1 MSDKSNSNNKAV
13 RAPLLD
19 AYLKSLPT
27 YPGHMPTW
35 INLSG
40 WVVGLTGTMISTNV
54 FHSEGLGVVI
64 SILLGIILVQRLRH
78 HYRGTNE
85 QQLAEE
91 KVFSVVRRLKW
102 AQNDGGLRKHIPP
115 EVLTAL
121 EEAVAAHNL
130 GIARVATADP
140 FERSDREAAL
150 TQAMH
155 ACILAVVPVLR
166 GKDVGRKDW
175 KVVCE
180 NRRLINEVV
189 ETISEQTLRMRDP
202 LSTDHA
208 RLAALRE
215 LEMNSSLNIE
225 QGI

>member
-1 MSDKSNSNNKAV
+1 MSDKSKQNNKVV

-54 FHSEGLGVVI
+54 FHSEGLGVVV

-78 HYRGTNE
+78 LYRGTTE
-85 QQLAEE
+85 EQLAEE
-91 KVFSVVRRLKW
+91 KVFAVVRRLKW

-115 EVLTAL
+115 DVLAAL

-130 GIARVATADP
+130 AIARIATADS
-140 FERSDREAAL
+140 FERTEREASL
-150 TQAMH
+150 TRAMH
-155 ACILAVVPVLR
+155 ACVLAVVPVLR
-166 GKDVGRKDW
+166 GKDVGKKDW
-175 KVVCE
+175 QVVCE

-189 ETISEQTLRMRDP
+189 ETIHEQTMRMRDP
-202 LSTDHA
+202 LSGDQA

-215 LEMNSSLNIE
+215 LEMDSSLNIE
-225 QGI
+225 QGT